1 MKELSEKIKDIW
13 QDGYEDLKAFF
24 TWVLVGALVGVCIGV
39 VGVIFHLSVEFVSEF
54 RLEHPWILYLLP
66 VGGIFIVGWYRFLK
80 MEKDRGT
87 NFILI
92 GVRSNERVS
101 AKMAPAIFL
110 STVVTH
116 FVGGSA
122 GREGAALQLGGS
134 LAASFG
140 RIVKMDEK
148 DERII
153 TMCGMS
159 AAFAALFGTPITS
172 VIFAMEVITVGIM
185 HYSAIVPCMVSALIG
200 AGVAKSLGIAP
211 TAYTLS
217 GIPDSIAVVDSAKV
231 IVLALACAGLSII
244 FCTTMK
250 MVSRGYKKY
259 FPNTMVR
266 ALVGGSLVLAL
277 TFLVGSY
284 DYNGAGMDVIFRAT
298 QGEAEPT
305 AFLLKI
311 LFTALTLGAGFKGGE
326 IVPAFFVGSTFG
338 NVFGNLIGM
347 NPSFGAGI
355 GMAALF
361 CGVTNCPLTS
371 FILCIEIFGGKGLG
385 YYALACAIS
394 YMLSGYYG
402 LYSEQ
407 KIMYSKLKPVFINK
421 NCS

>member
-1 MKELSEKIKDIW
+1 MNEKIKEKW
-13 QDGYEDLKAFF
+13 QVAYEDTKAFL
-24 TWVLVGALVGVCIGV
+24 TWVFVGGIVGVCIGV
-39 VGVIFHLSVEFVSEF
+39 IGVIFHYAIEYATEF
-54 RLEHPWILYLLP
+54 RIEHPWVLFCLP
-66 VGGIFIVGWYRFLK
+66 LGGVAIVLWYRFLK

-110 STVVTH
+110 STVITH
-116 FVGGSA
+116 LVGGSS

-140 RIVKMDEK
+140 RIVKLDEK
-148 DERII
+148 DERVI

-159 AAFAALFGTPITS
+159 AAFAALFGTPITA
-172 VIFAMEVITVGIM
+172 VIFSMEVITVGVM
-185 HYSAIVPCMVSALIG
+185 HYSAMVPCMVSALVG
-200 AGVAKSLGIAP
+200 AGVAKSLGVVP
-211 TAYTLS
+211 TAFTLS
-217 GIPDSIAVVDSAKV
+217 GIPNSMTILDAGRVVG
-231 IVLALACAGLSII
+231 LALACAVLSIV

-250 MVSRGYKKY
+250 VVSKAYQKY
-259 FPNTMVR
+259 LPNTIAR
-266 ALVGGSLVLAL
+266 AFVGGCLVLL
-277 TFLVGSY
+277 VTFLLGSH
-284 DYNGAGMDVIFRAT
+284 DYNGAGMNVIIRAT
-298 QGEAEPT
+298 QGEAQPT
-305 AFLLKI
+305 AFLWKI
-311 LFTALTLGAGFKGGE
+311 LLTALTLGAGFKGGE
-326 IVPAFFVGSTFG
+326 IVPTFFVGATFG
-338 NVFGNLIGM
+338 SVFANLIGM

-407 KIMYSKLKPVFINK
+407 KIMYSKLKPVFINR
-421 NCS
+421 NAN